1 MCSSQTAQAPAHER
15 TQMDWSK
22 ILPILQLLWSAVS
35 PELKAVALK
44 ELKALE
50 VEDAKKPLLLMLIKE
65 AEAIVA
71 AV

>member
-1 MCSSQTAQAPAHER
+1 
-15 TQMDWSK
+15 MDWSK